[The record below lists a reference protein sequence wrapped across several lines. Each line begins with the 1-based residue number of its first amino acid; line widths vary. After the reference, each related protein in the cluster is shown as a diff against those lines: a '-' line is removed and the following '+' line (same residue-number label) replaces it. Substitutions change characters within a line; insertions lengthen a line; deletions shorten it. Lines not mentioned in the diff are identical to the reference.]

1 MSHTPKES
9 RPHFYTWSQWEN
21 LPPEEWVGTRGV
33 FWHSDGQ
40 SSARVGFA
48 LPLTVFSAQDV
59 GNALWTLAGVTT
71 PVVALEGE
79 PSAFIPTEEA
89 VFPKT
94 WLFDAKDRTWSSIT
108 MPVSASDAL
117 SRLLGAALKQA
128 GVEHLA
134 DQLITSE
141 RGAQTRVEKVK
152 GGWWVAAGSVCASKD
167 PTKSFPFAA
176 KVLAQQ
182 WVNEGIL
189 VQEAGR
195 WVFAQAVLCPSLAL
209 LASVV
214 LRTDGRLSHW
224 QAV

>member
-9 RPHFYTWSQWEN
+9 RPHFYTWSQWES
-21 LPPEEWVGTRGV
+21 LPFEERVGTRGV

-48 LPLTVFSAQDV
+48 LPLTGYSVQDV
-59 GNALWTLAGVTT
+59 GNTLWTLAGVTT
-71 PVVALEGE
+71 PVVALEEE
-79 PSAFIPTEEA
+79 PSAFTPTAET

-94 WLFDAKDRTWSSIT
+94 WLFDATDRTWSSIT

-117 SRLLGAALKQA
+117 SRLLGAAAKQA
-128 GVEHLA
+128 GVERLA
-134 DQLITSE
+134 EHLITTE
-141 RGAQTRVEKVK
+141 RGAQTRVEKGK

-195 WVFAQAVLCPSLAL
+195 WVFAQAVLCPSLVL

-224 QAV
+224 QAG